1 MELELREFDRCRMLY
16 ERFLEYGPDNCT
28 SWCRYAELESLLGD
42 LERARGIYE
51 IAIAQPRLD
60 MPEVIDKFMV
70 ISSFRRSEAS
80 SKGYM

>member
-1 MELELREFDRCRMLY
+1 MSIGKCPKDKLFRAYIEMELELREFDRCRMLY

-60 MPEVIDKFMV
+60 MPEVID
-70 ISSFRRSEAS
+70 
-80 SKGYM
+80 